1 MPGAQHSA
9 WHKGGFR
16 TYISHMSRARPIK
29 PIKIELII
37 IHCGHTGRSVPDNV
51 TGKSFTEESTKPEFW
66 THIPKA
72 LGKSPNSQCRGQV
85 ASYPSVLF
93 F

>member
-1 MPGAQHSA
+1 M
-9 WHKGGFR
+9 
-16 TYISHMSRARPIK
+16 T
-29 PIKIELII
+29 
-37 IHCGHTGRSVPDNV
+37 DNV
-51 TGKSFTEESTKPEFW
+51 TGKSFTEESTKPEAW

-93 F
+93 FKMLLQRPKTQSPRGCLVPLWMGVDGRR